1 MAKAPIR
8 SFTVVAV
15 AVVAAAA
22 AAMHPSADLDD
33 HALPG
38 DTAALNGAVEGRR
51 AEHRRPL
58 PCVVETAARL
68 QAHDAE
74 ASAVDISGCL

>member
-22 AAMHPSADLDD
+22 AAMHPSADRDD

-58 PCVVETAARL
+58 PCVETAARL